1 MEHVLPTEQRYVPLE
16 KIKSMHR
23 QALENPE
30 KFWGEMAKC
39 VEWDKSWDVV
49 LEWDPPFARWYVGGL
64 LNICYNCVD
73 RHINGNNRNK
83 AALIWEGEN
92 GTSRTLTFYELYRE
106 VNKFASVLL
115 NLGVEKGDRVAIY
128 MPMIPQAVIS
138 MLACTRI
145 GAIHTVVF
153 SGFSAEALE
162 DRINDSRAKVVITSD
177 IMYRRGKRISLKST
191 VDRAVRECPSVN
203 YVVVVKRGH
212 DSEDIRM
219 VNDRDYFWDELMSGA
234 SRYVEPERVESTHPS
249 FILYTSGTTGKPKG
263 VVHSTGG
270 YLVYATKTMEWTWG
284 INPRDVFWCT
294 ADIGWITGHTYV
306 VYGPLSLGTTT
317 VIYEGAPDYPSPD
330 RFWDI
335 IEKHGITVFYT
346 APTAIRMLM
355 KYGSEWV
362 KKHDISTLRL
372 LGTVGEPMNPEA
384 WKWYYEVIG
393 DKRCPVCDCYWQTE
407 TGGHLIYP
415 PVGVQLLPLKPGS
428 VTFPGIG
435 IDADIVDEQS
445 NSLPPNKKGLLVV
458 RNPWPGMLMTLWNDE
473 ERYKAYWSRVPG
485 TYCTMD
491 YAIKDED
498 GYIWILG
505 RADEVLNVAGH
516 RIGTAEIEHVL
527 VAHPA
532 VSEAAVVG
540 KQDEIKGET
549 PVAFVVLKEGYA
561 PTEELK
567 SGLIH
572 HVKATMGPIATPS
585 ILFVV
590 ESLPKTRSGKI
601 MRRVLKAVA
610 SGKEP
615 GDITTI
621 EDEGSIEEI
630 ERAYEEFKGK
640 L

>member
-1 MEHVLPTEQRYVPLE
+1 MPLE

-306 VYGPLSLGTTT
+306 VYGPLSR
-317 VIYEGAPDYPSPD
+317 YHD
-330 RFWDI
+330 RN
-335 IEKHGITVFYT
+335 
-346 APTAIRMLM
+346 L
-355 KYGSEWV
+355 
-362 KKHDISTLRL
+362 
-372 LGTVGEPMNPEA
+372 
-384 WKWYYEVIG
+384 
-393 DKRCPVCDCYWQTE
+393 
-407 TGGHLIYP
+407 
-415 PVGVQLLPLKPGS
+415 
-428 VTFPGIG
+428 
-435 IDADIVDEQS
+435 
-445 NSLPPNKKGLLVV
+445 
-458 RNPWPGMLMTLWNDE
+458 
-473 ERYKAYWSRVPG
+473 
-485 TYCTMD
+485 
-491 YAIKDED
+491 
-498 GYIWILG
+498 
-505 RADEVLNVAGH
+505 
-516 RIGTAEIEHVL
+516 
-527 VAHPA
+527 
-532 VSEAAVVG
+532 
-540 KQDEIKGET
+540 
-549 PVAFVVLKEGYA
+549 
-561 PTEELK
+561 
-567 SGLIH
+567 
-572 HVKATMGPIATPS
+572 
-585 ILFVV
+585 
-590 ESLPKTRSGKI
+590 
-601 MRRVLKAVA
+601 
-610 SGKEP
+610 
-615 GDITTI
+615 
-621 EDEGSIEEI
+621 
-630 ERAYEEFKGK
+630 
-640 L
+640 